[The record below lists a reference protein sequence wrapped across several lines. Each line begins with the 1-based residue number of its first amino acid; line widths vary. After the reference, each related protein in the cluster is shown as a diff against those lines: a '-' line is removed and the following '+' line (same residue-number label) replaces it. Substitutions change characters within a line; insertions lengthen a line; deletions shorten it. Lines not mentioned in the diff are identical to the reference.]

1 MFVRDVLAGKGNA
14 VATISGSATAVD
26 LVALLAERRIGA
38 AVVTVDGVHIDGIV
52 SERDVARGLHAH
64 GAALLTMPVADLMTT
79 DVLTCVPDDRVED
92 IARVMTERRVRHLPV
107 VVDGALS
114 GIVSIGD
121 IVKRR
126 IDELE
131 SETDHLTN
139 YLFAR

>member
-14 VATISGSATAVD
+14 VATISGGATAVD

>member
-1 MFVRDVLAGKGNA
+1 MLVRDVLAGKGSA
-14 VATISGSATAVD
+14 VATISQSATAVD

-38 AVVTVDGVHIDGIV
+38 AVVTADGTRLDGIV
-52 SERDVARGLHAH
+52 SERDIARGLHAH
-64 GAALLTMPVADLMTT
+64 GAALLGMSVAELMTT

-107 VVDGALS
+107 IDNDRLA

>member
-1 MFVRDVLAGKGNA
+1 MFVRDVLAGKGSA
-14 VATISGSATAVD
+14 VATISRSATAVD

-38 AVVTVDGVHIDGIV
+38 AVVTADGSHIDGIV

-64 GAALLTMPVADLMTT
+64 GADLLTMPVADLMTS

-107 VVDGALS
+107 IEDGRLA

-131 SETDHLTN
+131 TETGHLAN